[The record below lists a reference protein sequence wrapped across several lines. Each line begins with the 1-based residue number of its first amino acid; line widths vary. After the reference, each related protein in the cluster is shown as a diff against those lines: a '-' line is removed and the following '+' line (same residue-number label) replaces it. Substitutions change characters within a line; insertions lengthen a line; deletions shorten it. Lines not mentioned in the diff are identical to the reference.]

1 MKLTGKN
8 LARAVGAGL
17 LLTAAGWMLAGYP
30 GHRLHGVALSL
41 LGLAAA
47 GVPVWLRLGRPGS
60 TALIG
65 RWDRHG
71 RRNAGTASLLDIWR
85 TSSPWAMRRKA
96 AVIRPSLA
104 SLSWWRRL
112 RVPLKTFAV
121 PLAKAGQQTVWTSG
135 EESTLRIGIPGTGK
149 TAELANR
156 VIDAPGGVVI
166 TSTATDLYDLT
177 APLRRRRGPVQMFN
191 PGGLGGLASTLR
203 WSPLSGCADPATAAR
218 RAADLIGPLDQ
229 QGAEGARWAAQARR
243 VLAVWLHAAALG
255 EYRMADVQAWMAD
268 PDTAREAI
276 LTALK
281 TSPRATEM
289 RQAAAQSIDMS
300 SRTRDGVMLAM
311 APALAW
317 LTLPSAAEVGDPDP
331 DAAGFTVDELTD
343 RCGAL
348 YLLGDD
354 DGTVGP
360 LVAALVAEIA
370 HQARRT
376 AAARPGGRLDPGLTL
391 ALDEV
396 ALVCPT
402 PLDKWMAELRK
413 RSIVIH
419 AACQGLGQLRARWG
433 ADGAS
438 MILNSA
444 AAVLVYGGCK
454 DAADLRAF
462 ADLAGD
468 RDEVT
473 ETRDAAGKVTSTS
486 TRPVPVIAPAMLA
499 GLPAFHAML
508 IRRGMRVVLVRTPI
522 VWKRRDVRRALKQA
536 AAASRPAKTARPK
549 PAPQAR
555 PKPAPQARPDTAA
568 RPVRAAA

>member
-1 MKLTGKN
+1 VVSAVTSMKLTGKN
-8 LARAVGAGL
+8 LARAVGVGVL
-17 LLTAAGWMLAGYP
+17 LMAVGWMLTHHD
-30 GHRLHGVALSL
+30 GHLLHGIGLIL
-41 LGLAAA
+41 LGLAVA
-47 GVPVWLRLGRPGS
+47 VLPIWWRLGRPGS
-60 TALIG
+60 AAMIG
-65 RWDRHG
+65 RWDAHE
-71 RRNAGTASLLDIWR
+71 RRNAGVASAFDIWR
-85 TSSPWAMRRKA
+85 TSSAWAMRRKA

-104 SLSWWRRL
+104 SLSWWQRY
-112 RVPLKTFAV
+112 RVPLTTFAV
-121 PLAKAGQQTVWTSG
+121 PLARAGRQMVWTSG

-156 VIDAPGGVVI
+156 VIDAPGGVVV

-177 APLRRRRGPVQMFN
+177 VPLRRTRGPVQVFN
-191 PGGLGGLASTLR
+191 PGGLGGLTSSLR
-203 WSPLSGCADPATAAR
+203 WSPLAGCTDPATAAR
-218 RAADLIGPLDQ
+218 RAADLIGPIDQ
-229 QGAEGARWAAQARR
+229 HGAEGARWAAQARR

-255 EYRMADVQAWMAD
+255 GYRLADVQAWVAD
-268 PDTAREAI
+268 PESGREAI

-281 TSPRATEM
+281 TSPRAAEM
-289 RQAAAQSIDMS
+289 QQAAAQSIDMS
-300 SRTRDGVMLAM
+300 ARTRDGVMLAM

-331 DAAGFTVDELTD
+331 DTDAFTVAELTD
-343 RCGAL
+343 QHGAL

-370 HQARRT
+370 HQARRI

-419 AACQGLGQLRARWG
+419 AACQGLGQLRERWG
-433 ADGAS
+433 QDGAS

-454 DAADLRAF
+454 DAQDLRAF
-462 ADLAGD
+462 ADLAGE
-468 RDEVT
+468 REEAT
-473 ETRDAAGKVTSTS
+473 HTRGTDGRISSTTSRRTA
-486 TRPVPVIAPAMLA
+486 VIAPAMLA
-499 GLPAFHAML
+499 GLPNFRALL
-508 IRRGMRVVLVRTPI
+508 IRRGMRVALVSTPI
-522 VWKRRDVRRALKQA
+522 VWKRRDLRRATRTA
-536 AAASRPAKTARPK
+536 RPAKPAARRTPT
-549 PAPQAR
+549 P
-555 PKPAPQARPDTAA
+555 RPDPARRPARTAA
-568 RPVRAAA
+568 